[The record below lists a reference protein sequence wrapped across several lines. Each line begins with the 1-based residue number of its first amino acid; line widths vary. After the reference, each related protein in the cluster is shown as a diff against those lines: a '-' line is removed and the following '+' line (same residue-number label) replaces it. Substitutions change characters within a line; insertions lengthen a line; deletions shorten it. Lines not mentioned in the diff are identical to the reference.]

1 MLLEGRKVHFL
12 TTIIIVLTSI
22 CQTLSSKYRHDKYVL
37 LGINLSQHLKT
48 MTIKTIQIQFL
59 VVRLVI
65 LSPNTHSLM
74 QPNCLDMGNSNAYM
88 QRDASN
94 RSLCPH
100 KLAL

>member
-1 MLLEGRKVHFL
+1 M
-12 TTIIIVLTSI
+12 TIINPSYNFKYLPYSTPILTLFPK
-22 CQTLSSKYRHDKYVL
+22 LSSKYRHNKYVL
-37 LGINLSQHLKT
+37 LGMSLSQHLKT

-59 VVRLVI
+59 TLFVSLYFH
-65 LSPNTHSLM
+65 PTLM

-88 QRDASN
+88 QRDASK